1 MTSLYVD
8 RRGVELKADGEA
20 LVFTEGGERVGT
32 VPLHPLSRVFLRG
45 DVKLTASLLG
55 KLGEHGIGVVILSGR
70 KGTPSLL
77 LGRPH
82 NDAARRIA
90 QYRLSLDETYCLG
103 FSRAIVAAKIQGQ
116 LDLIRERLAADA
128 MHRYPLTTCEKRLT
142 GMIAQI
148 DLQNS
153 IASLR
158 GLEGAAAASYFEALG
173 EILPESLHF
182 HGRNRQPPRDP
193 VNALL
198 SLTYTLLHA
207 EAVLALYG
215 TGLDPFIGFY
225 HALNFGRESLAC
237 DLMEALR
244 PQADR
249 FVLALFR
256 QGTLSADDFSKT
268 DGACLLDKA
277 GRSRYYAAYESQAE
291 NFRRQ
296 LAEACS
302 DVAAAVSD
310 APGNP
315 VGESTHIS
323 EEEFA

>member
-8 RRGVELKADGEA
+8 RRGVELKSDGEA
-20 LVFTEGGERVGT
+20 LIFTENGERVGT
-32 VPLHPLSRVFLRG
+32 VPLSPLTRVFLRG

-70 KGTPSLL
+70 KGTPTLL

-90 QYRLSLDETYCLG
+90 QYRLSLDEKYCLN
-103 FSRAIVAAKIQGQ
+103 FSHAIVANKLQGQ
-116 LDLIRERLAADA
+116 LDFIRECLTADA
-128 MHRYPLTTCEKRLT
+128 MHRYPLTTCARRLS
-142 GMIAQI
+142 GMIEQI
-148 DLQNS
+148 DAQSS

-158 GLEGAAAASYFEALG
+158 GLEGAAAAAYFETLG
-173 EILPESLHF
+173 EILPESLSF
-182 HGRNRQPPRDP
+182 CGRNRQPPRDP
-193 VNALL
+193 VNAML
-198 SLTYTLLHA
+198 SLTYTMLHA
-207 EAVLALYG
+207 EAVLVLYG
-215 TGLDPFIGFY
+215 NGLDPFIGFY

-268 DGACLLDKA
+268 DGACLLGKA

-291 NFRRQ
+291 SFRRQ
-296 LAEACS
+296 LSEAS
-302 DVAAAVSD
+302 ADISAAVSN
-310 APGNP
+310 APGHPTLNDLD
-315 VGESTHIS
+315 
-323 EEEFA
+323 EEAFT

>member
-1 MTSLYVD
+1 
-8 RRGVELKADGEA
+8 
-20 LVFTEGGERVGT
+20 
-32 VPLHPLSRVFLRG
+32 
-45 DVKLTASLLG
+45 
-55 KLGEHGIGVVILSGR
+55 
-70 KGTPSLL
+70 
-77 LGRPH
+77 
-82 NDAARRIA
+82 
-90 QYRLSLDETYCLG
+90 
-103 FSRAIVAAKIQGQ
+103 
-116 LDLIRERLAADA
+116 
-128 MHRYPLTTCEKRLT
+128 
-142 GMIAQI
+142 
-148 DLQNS
+148 
-153 IASLR
+153 
-158 GLEGAAAASYFEALG
+158 
-173 EILPESLHF
+173 
-182 HGRNRQPPRDP
+182 
-193 VNALL
+193 
-198 SLTYTLLHA
+198 
-207 EAVLALYG
+207 
-215 TGLDPFIGFY
+215 
-225 HALNFGRESLAC
+225 
-237 DLMEALR
+237 MEALR

>member
-20 LVFTEGGERVGT
+20 LVFSENGERVGT

-70 KGTPSLL
+70 KGVPSLL

-82 NDAARRIA
+82 NDASRRIA
-90 QYRLSLDETYCLG
+90 QYRLSLDESFRLR
-103 FSRAIVAAKIQGQ
+103 FSRAIVAAKLHGQ
-116 LDLIRERLAADA
+116 LDFIRERRDADP

-142 GMIAQI
+142 GMIGKIDAQAG
-148 DLQNS
+148 

-158 GLEGAAAASYFEALG
+158 GLEGAAAAAYFEALA
-173 EILPESLHF
+173 EILPARLNF
-182 HGRNRQPPRDP
+182 NGRNRQPPRDP
-193 VNALL
+193 INAVL

-215 TGLDPFIGFY
+215 AGLDPFIGFY
-225 HALNFGRESLAC
+225 HNLDFGRESLAC
-237 DLMEALR
+237 DVMEALR

-256 QGTLSADDFSKT
+256 DQTLTADDFSKA
-268 DGACLLDKA
+268 DGACLLGKA
-277 GRSRYYAAYESQAE
+277 GRSRYYAAYETQAE
-291 NFRRQ
+291 SFRRQ
-296 LAEACS
+296 LTEATD
-302 DVAAAVSD
+302 DVAGAIRDMPGATTPAAQD
-310 APGNP
+310 
-315 VGESTHIS
+315 S